1 MPKRRLA
8 LATSALIALTGCAT
22 SRPQANSQS
31 DSAPVQGQ
39 SVKGQSG
46 KPLSARKGVATA
58 KQSTDSA
65 PAGINTKDVALAGF
79 EETEGAVAVVQAVEA
94 VAPVQQETPT
104 SQKENVQS
112 VSLAGILQQA
122 ESQNP
127 NLSFARERIS
137 EAYARVDRANVLWV
151 PSLRAG
157 VNYNHHEG
165 AIQDVAGVVFNT
177 SRSSLYG
184 GLGAAAVGAGSPAVP
199 GLVAQFHFTDA
210 IFQPRIAEH
219 QAASRQF
226 GATAVRNDVL
236 RDASVAYLELVRAE
250 HALAIAAEVQAF
262 TANLANITEKYAIAG
277 QGLESDSERM
287 QAELALRDGQLAAR
301 EEKVLT
307 SSAKLAQILHASPTI
322 VLTSDEP
329 AVEPIELMN
338 TEEPVEA
345 LVALGLTRRP
355 ELCEQRHLVS
365 EAVERLQRE
374 KYAPLIPSV
383 LLAASYGGLGGGLGG
398 NITNTDDRLDA
409 DAVAFWELRNI
420 GLGDRAVQREM
431 SSATRQAQFREVAVL
446 DLVAREVAEAHA
458 KVVKRKRQIEIAKR
472 GILAA
477 EKSYQLNLKRIEN
490 AQGLPIETLQA
501 IQALAT
507 ARQNYLDAVVDFNIA
522 QVELCRATGW
532 TIESPTD
539 QN

>member
-1 MPKRRLA
+1 MPMQRLA
-8 LATSALIALTGCAT
+8 LAVAALLTFTGCA
-22 SRPQANSQS
+22 SSEKQIANTT
-31 DSAPVQGQ
+31 APVQK
-39 SVKGQSG
+39 V
-46 KPLSARKGVATA
+46 VTA
-58 KQSTDSA
+58 KPQFTTSDLGNPKRTANKSNA
-65 PAGINTKDVALAGF
+65 KDVAP
-79 EETEGAVAVVQAVEA
+79 VAFQKAAEPEPIA
-94 VAPVQQETPT
+94 RAIEPADLSSQDFETPPT
-104 SQKENVQS
+104 ENVQS

-137 EAYARVDRANVLWV
+137 EAYARVDRASVLWV

-199 GLVAQFHFTDA
+199 GLIAQFHFTDA

-226 GATAVRNDVL
+226 GAMAVKNDVL

-250 HALAIAAEVQAF
+250 HALAIAAEAQEH
-262 TANLANITEKYAIAG
+262 TANLANITEKYASAG

-287 QAELALRDGQLAAR
+287 QAELALREGQLAAR
-301 EEKVLT
+301 EESVLT

-329 AVEPIELMN
+329 AVEPIELMSI
-338 TEEPVEA
+338 EEPLES
-345 LVALGLTRRP
+345 LVALGLSRRP

-365 EAVERLQRE
+365 EAVERLNRE
-374 KYAPLIPSV
+374 KYAPIIPSV
-383 LLAASYGGLGGGLGG
+383 LLGTSYGGFGGGLGG
-398 NITNTDDRLDA
+398 NITNTNNRFDA
-409 DAVAFWELRNI
+409 DAVAYWELRNI

-431 SSATRQAQFREVAVL
+431 SSAARQAQFREVAIL
-446 DLVAREVAEAHA
+446 DRVAREVAEAHA
-458 KVVKRKRQIEIAKR
+458 KVVKRKQRIEIAKK

-532 TIESPTD
+532 TTEPQIEP
-539 QN
+539 Q